1 MAVIGAS
8 QKTYKTDLSVFG
20 KDSPVNQGD
29 GLWGLDPEPCFYPA
43 DVYTPEERSEL
54 NDG

>member
-1 MAVIGAS
+1 MAVIGES

-29 GLWGLDPEPCFYPA
+29 GLWGLDP
-43 DVYTPEERSEL
+43 
-54 NDG
+54 